1 MKENPSGLTGPHS
14 QGSRAYFYRGGVK
27 FCEMTNCSIDHG
39 IRQELFPTVYIFVF
53 IVGLPTNLLSLY
65 HSYLQIKQGNELG
78 VYLCNLT
85 ISDLFYLLSLP
96 LWVHYILQHD
106 DWIFSRELCKL
117 SGLLLYQNIYI
128 SIGFLCFI
136 SINRFLAVSYPLSFK
151 SMHTMKAAVVISV
164 IIWLKEIVVCT
175 LFIGSKV
182 LSKDDEN
189 DTLCFEHY
197 PLRQKDINL
206 NIYRLSI
213 GFFLPLVL
221 LIFSYCKVLSVVQKS
236 HGLQTERKLRIKRL
250 VSGTIII
257 FLVCFA
263 PYHVFL
269 MVRTLRE
276 RSCKFADKIFDL
288 YHFGLLMTSLN
299 CVADP
304 ILYCFISQ
312 SSQGWF
318 ARFLDP
324 VTCLV
329 RRCRRRPGVQS
340 LEMKVKSPTTRLLV
354 QDQEKAVENGHD
366 NRAKIQLNQYTQQ
379 SFQGTM
385 CTDV

>member
-1 MKENPSGLTGPHS
+1 
-14 QGSRAYFYRGGVK
+14 
-27 FCEMTNCSIDHG
+27 MTNCSIDHG
-39 IRQELFPTVYIFVF
+39 IHQELFPTVYIFVF

-65 HSYLQIKQGNELG
+65 HSYLQIRQRNELG
-78 VYLCNLT
+78 IYLCNLT
-85 ISDLFYLLSLP
+85 ISDLFYLVSLP
-96 LWVHYILQHD
+96 LWVQYILQHD
-106 DWIFSRELCKL
+106 DWIFSPELCKL

-128 SIGFLCFI
+128 SISFLCFI
-136 SINRFLAVSYPLSFK
+136 SINRFLAVTYPLSFK
-151 SMHTMKAAVVISV
+151 SMHTMKAAVLISAL
-164 IIWLKEIVVCT
+164 IWLKEIVVCT

-182 LSKDDEN
+182 LSKDDVN

-213 GFFLPLVL
+213 GFFLPLIL

-236 HGLQTERKLRIKRL
+236 HGLQMEKKLRIKRL

-263 PYHVFL
+263 PYHIFL
-269 MVRTLRE
+269 MVRTFSE
-276 RSCKFADKIFDL
+276 RSCQFADNIFDA

-304 ILYCFISQ
+304 ILYCFISR
-312 SSQGWF
+312 SSQGWL

-324 VTCLV
+324 LTSLV
-329 RRCRRRPGVQS
+329 RRCRGRPRVQT
-340 LEMKVKSPTTRLLV
+340 LEMKVRSPKTRLLSRH
-354 QDQEKAVENGHD
+354 QEKAVENGHE
-366 NRAKIQLNQYTQQ
+366 NGAKIQLNQYSQQ
-379 SFQGTM
+379 DLQGRM
-385 CTDV
+385 NMDV